1 MSIEEVTFDCK
12 EVRIEAVRY
21 DLVRVIAERVDMDD
35 VMNAIK
41 HQGDTDDALDC
52 LGEDVVIKWIERQ
65 GYVVNE
71 EE

>member
-21 DLVRVIAERVDMDD
+21 DLVRVIADRVDIED
-35 VMNAIK
+35 VMGSIK
-41 HQGDTDDALDC
+41 RHGDTDEALDC
-52 LGEDVVIKWIERQ
+52 IGEEAVIKWIEKQ
-65 GYVVNE
+65 GYVVTE